1 MIQTIQ
7 EILLDAQE
15 REWFQG
21 TARHLKVRVVP
32 RKATVLI
39 GVRRCGKSTLMH
51 QISKELQSG
60 GVSRENILYLNFF
73 DDRLSGLKTAGAD
86 TIMEAYFRLYPGK
99 RGVEKI
105 YCFFDE
111 VQVIPGWEAF
121 VDRILETENCEVYL
135 TGSSAQMLSREIA
148 TQMRGRA
155 LSWELFPFSFGEYLD
170 FAGISSRATY
180 GTGSRYQIQ
189 KGFEAYWE
197 TGGFPEVMGMD
208 PFLRIKIHQE
218 YLSSILFRDLIERYD
233 IPHPRAV
240 ADLAHR
246 LIGSAGS
253 LYTLNGLT
261 NYLKSI
267 GHKVPKSSVAD
278 YLAWFED
285 AYFLFTVRIFDASY
299 GKSNAN
305 PKKIYGVDHAFIRS
319 IAPGI
324 LVNSGH
330 MLENLV
336 FIALRRGSDKI
347 YYYRTRNGQ
356 EIDFLI
362 IGNNGLKSLYQVTE
376 SLENPATRAREVKS
390 LNAAMKELDLN
401 SATIV
406 TRNGEEVISTDVG
419 EIEVIEAW
427 RFLLR
432 QDFPEME

>member
-7 EILLDAQE
+7 EILLDSQE

-21 TARHLKVRVVP
+21 TARHLKVRVIR

-51 QISKELQSG
+51 QIIKELQAG

-86 TIMEAYFRLYPGK
+86 MIMEAYYRLYPGK
-99 RGVEKI
+99 RGQEKI

-111 VQVIPGWEAF
+111 IQVIPGWEAF
-121 VDRILETENCEVYL
+121 VDRILETENSEVYL

-170 FAGISSRATY
+170 FAEISHRLPFGTNSRFK
-180 GTGSRYQIQ
+180 IQ
-189 KGFEAYWE
+189 KGFESYWE
-197 TGGFPEVMGMD
+197 TGGFPEVLGMD
-208 PFLRIKIHQE
+208 KFLRIKIHQE

-233 IPHPRAV
+233 ISHPRAV
-240 ADLAHR
+240 SDLAHR

-285 AYFLFTVRIFDASY
+285 AYFLFTVRMFDASY

-324 LVNSGH
+324 FVNSGH

-336 FIALRRGSDKI
+336 YISLRKETGRI
-347 YYYRTRNGQ
+347 YYYRTRNGL
-356 EIDFLI
+356 EVDFLI
-362 IGNNGLKSLYQVTE
+362 IGNDGHKSLYQVTE
-376 SLENPATRAREVKS
+376 SLENGATREREVKA
-390 LNAAMKELDLN
+390 LETAMKELDLN
-401 SATIV
+401 SATII
-406 TRNGEEVISTDVG
+406 TRNGEEVIPTDSG
-419 EIEVIEAW
+419 EIKVIEAW
-427 RFLLR
+427 RFLLS
-432 QDFPEME
+432 